1 MKVHAPHLWLFLVA
15 ALLALLG
22 LVEHFSLAIPGLS
35 REHAVWLAFLGWFLL
50 AIATAL
56 PIQDRRST

>member
-1 MKVHAPHLWLFLVA
+1 MWLFLTA

-22 LVEHFSLAIPGLS
+22 MLEHFSLSIPGLS
-35 REHAVWLAFLGWFLL
+35 SEHAIWLAFLGWLLL

-56 PIQDRRST
+56 PGQSRSA